1 MNITLITGLSGAG
14 KSTVLHVFED
24 MRLVTADGL
33 PPALIPDMIRLWLD
47 PATPSPHG
55 IAVGLDQRQ
64 TNFANELAATL
75 HTLHELNLT
84 PHLLYL
90 EASSEELLRRYATT
104 RRPHPLE
111 RPGVGL
117 EQAMREEREKLAP
130 VRAMADIAIDT
141 TKFSIHDLRREVQR
155 RWSQAPEHSHNM
167 KINLISFGFKYSVPK
182 EADLVFDVRF
192 LPNPYFVQELKPL
205 TGLSPAISDYVFST
219 PEAQAFRKRFI
230 DFLLFTLPLYEV
242 EGRYRL
248 TLALGCTGGRHR
260 SVAMTEFIAT
270 ELKRAGYLIS
280 MEHRHIKLG

>member
-33 PPALIPDMIRLWLD
+33 PPSLIPDMVRLWLD
-47 PATPSPHG
+47 PDTPAPHG

-64 TNFANELAATL
+64 AGFTDELATTL
-75 HTLHELNLT
+75 HRLRDLGLT

-90 EASSEELLRRYATT
+90 EASLEELLRRYATT

-117 EQAMREEREKLAP
+117 EQALREEQEKLAP

-141 TKFSIHDLRREVQR
+141 TRFSIHDLRREVQR
-155 RWSQAPEHSHNM
+155 RWSQVPEQSHGM
-167 KINLISFGFKYSVPK
+167 KVNLISFGFKYGVPK
-182 EADLVFDVRF
+182 EADLIFDLRF
-192 LPNPYFVQELKPL
+192 LPNPYFVPELKAL
-205 TGLSPAISDYVFST
+205 TGQSPSIKDYVFST

-230 DFLLFTLPLYEV
+230 EFLLFTLPLYEA

-260 SVAMTEFIAT
+260 SVAMTECVAT
-270 ELKRAGYLIS
+270 ELKRTGFSTSI
-280 MEHRHIKLG
+280 EHRHMRLG

>member
-33 PPALIPDMIRLWLD
+33 PPTLIPAMVRLWLD
-47 PATPSPHG
+47 PATPPPHG

-64 TNFANELAATL
+64 ASFVDELAATL
-75 HTLHELNLT
+75 STLREMGLA

-90 EASSEELLRRYATT
+90 EASLEELLRRYATT

-117 EQAMREEREKLAP
+117 EQALHEENEKLAP
-130 VRAMADIAIDT
+130 VRAMADIVIDT
-141 TKFSIHDLRREVQR
+141 TQFSIHDLRREVQR
-155 RWSQAPEHSHNM
+155 RWSQVPEHSHSM
-167 KINLISFGFKYSVPK
+167 KVNLISFGFKYGVPK
-182 EADLVFDVRF
+182 EADLTFDLRF
-192 LPNPYFVQELKPL
+192 LPNPYFIPELKSL
-205 TGLSPAISDYVFST
+205 TGQSSAISDYVFST

-230 DFLLFTLPLYEV
+230 EFLLFTLPLYET

-260 SVAMTEFIAT
+260 SVAMTECIAT
-270 ELKRAGYLIS
+270 ELKRAGYLVS
-280 MEHRHIKLG
+280 TEHRHMSLG

>member
-47 PATPSPHG
+47 PATPVPHG

-64 TNFANELAATL
+64 TGFVDELAATL
-75 HTLHELNLT
+75 HKLHALGLT

-90 EASSEELLRRYATT
+90 EASLEELIRRYATT

-117 EQAMREEREKLAP
+117 EQALREEQEKLTQ
-130 VRAMADIAIDT
+130 VRSMADIAIDT
-141 TKFSIHDLRREVQR
+141 THFSIHDLRREVQR
-155 RWSQAPEHSHNM
+155 RWSQVPEHSHGM
-167 KINLISFGFKYSVPK
+167 KINLISFGFKYGVPK
-182 EADLVFDVRF
+182 EADLIFDLRF
-192 LPNPYFVQELKPL
+192 LPNPYFVPELKSL
-205 TGLSPAISDYVFST
+205 TGQVSTVSDYVFST
-219 PEAQAFRKRFI
+219 PEAQSFRKRFTE
-230 DFLLFTLPLYEV
+230 FLLFMLPLYES

-260 SVAMTEFIAT
+260 SVAMTEYIAT
-270 ELKRAGYLIS
+270 ELKRVGFVTSI
-280 MEHRHIKLG
+280 EHRHMRLG

>member
-155 RWSQAPEHSHNM
+155 RWSQVPEHSHNM

-205 TGLSPAISDYVFST
+205 TGQSPAISDNVFST
-219 PEAQAFRKRFI
+219 P
-230 DFLLFTLPLYEV
+230 
-242 EGRYRL
+242 
-248 TLALGCTGGRHR
+248 
-260 SVAMTEFIAT
+260 
-270 ELKRAGYLIS
+270 
-280 MEHRHIKLG
+280 